1 MTWGEILLA
10 LRVGQA
16 GKARQGSAYS
26 LLKDVGGPVGGQRST
41 PSAGEQDPVATI
53 ATLGNPGPQR
63 AGSSGP
69 QWDTAFLAALALE
82 VKQRGPSESEVVLT
96 ESENLRDAG
105 SGIIERQQQG
115 VITLPDPRLSAWRG
129 ENGIHFQPC
138 QIADQAAVR
147 AFGGNRQCL

>member
-1 MTWGEILLA
+1 
-10 LRVGQA
+10 
-16 GKARQGSAYS
+16 
-26 LLKDVGGPVGGQRST
+26 LLKDVGGPVSGQRST

-96 ESENLRDAG
+96 ESENLRDTG

-115 VITLPDPRLSAWRG
+115 VIAQAHGESPVEKRTGLLP
-129 ENGIHFQPC
+129 
-138 QIADQAAVR
+138 AVR
-147 AFGGNRQCL
+147 SESEHYYRGLVRCRRGTA